1 VTHLLPYIVDN
12 LERLALRHE
21 IHRFDSGAVMVDI
34 WINDNFHVIQID
46 DNSIGLSLITKD
58 TTPFDI
64 IPDASFSN
72 ESEFKMEFEKIL
84 PKQQSV
90 EKMTLIIDGNN
101 FETLKEFYS
110 EADKVLTKG
119 LSWDTGHNLNAFNDL
134 LRGGFG
140 IHDYEEP
147 IKLIW
152 KNSTKSK
159 FDLSEREE
167 NETLYDILI
176 SIIKTH
182 EHIEFVEK

>member
-1 VTHLLPYIVDN
+1 
-12 LERLALRHE
+12 
-21 IHRFDSGAVMVDI
+21 MVDI

-46 DNSIGLSLITKD
+46 DKSIGLSLITKD

-64 IPDASFSN
+64 IPDSSFSN
-72 ESEFKMEFEKIL
+72 EAEFKTEFEKIL
-84 PKQQSV
+84 PKEQSI

-101 FETLKEFYS
+101 FETLEEFYS

-119 LSWDTGHNLNAFNDL
+119 PTWDTGHNLNAFNDL

-159 FDLSEREE
+159 SDLIVRRE
-167 NETLYDILI
+167 NEAVYNILV
-176 SIIKTH
+176 SIIKGH
-182 EHIEFVEK
+182 EHIEFIEQ